1 MRGVRTSRI
10 VSAAG
15 LLAAAVALVIVLTA
29 GTKHHTL
36 HIQFTDAGQLVTG
49 DRVSVAT
56 RPIGKI
62 TKLSLTPDGLADAT
76 VEIGDGAWPLHVGT
90 TADIR
95 LASQVGLANRYIEVT
110 PGDVRAPALGDGASV
125 STNYTRDV
133 VDVDETLDDF
143 KPKVRKDL
151 QRLLRGSEEAIDGVV
166 PQAQASIEYAAPAL
180 AQSDLTLGEL
190 TANPPALRQLLRAGG
205 QVSDALARNAAAL
218 SDGIEQTSRLLQSIA
233 RERRPLAGVLT
244 RAPVVLPAATRTLQR
259 VRNSLDRSVR
269 PTLRRLIGVAQP
281 LAEVLDRLPPTAQRA
296 VPLIEQLRAL
306 LPAAT
311 RGLRLMPPLAKI
323 AVPAELQA
331 AKSIEVSQDQ
341 FAGLRQYGP
350 DTLIGTALI
359 YGAGTGY
366 YDANGHFMRAQIV
379 SADDVPGADLN
390 NMFGGP
396 IPPAGLSTGHHSR
409 CPGGATQ
416 PAADKSNPRIEDP
429 SLCNPKHD
437 VGGG

>member
-1 MRGVRTSRI
+1 MRGVRTSRL
-10 VSAAG
+10 VAAAG

-36 HIQFTDAGQLVTG
+36 HIQFRDAGQLVTG
-49 DRVSVAT
+49 DRVTVAT

-76 VEIGDGAWPLHVGT
+76 VEIDNGAWPLHLGT

-110 PGDVRAPALGDGASV
+110 PGDVRAPKLGDGAAIN
-125 STNYTRDV
+125 TNYTRDV

-143 KPKVRKDL
+143 KPKVRKNL
-151 QRLLRGSEEAIDGVV
+151 QRFLRGSEEAIDGVV

-190 TANPPALRQLLRAGG
+190 TASPPALRQLLRAGG

-218 SDGIEQTSRLLQSIA
+218 SDGIVQTSRLLQSID

-259 VRNSLDRSVR
+259 VRSSLDRSVR
-269 PTLRRLIGVAQP
+269 PTLQRLIPVAQP

-296 VPLIEQLRAL
+296 VPLIEQIRAL

-311 RGLRLMPPLAKI
+311 RGLKLMTPLAKI
-323 AVPAELQA
+323 GVPAELQA

-379 SADDVPGADLN
+379 SADDAPGADLN
-390 NMFGGP
+390 NLLGGP
-396 IPPAGLSTGHHSR
+396 IPPAGLRTGHHSR

-416 PAADKSNPRIEDP
+416 PAPDKSNPRIEDP
-429 SLCNPKHD
+429 SLCNPKDD
-437 VGGG
+437 VGAG

>member
-1 MRGVRTSRI
+1 MRPSRI
-10 VSAAG
+10 VAFTG
-15 LLAAAVALVIVLTA
+15 LVLAAAALVVLLTGSA
-29 GTKHHTL
+29 KRHVL

-49 DRVSVAT
+49 DRVTVAT

-76 VEIGDGAWPLHVGT
+76 VRIDDGAWPLHVGT

-95 LASQVGLANRYIEVT
+95 LASQVGIANRYIEVT
-110 PGDVRAPALGDGASV
+110 PGDVRAPALDDGASL
-125 STNYTRDV
+125 STNYTHDV

-151 QRLLRGSEEAIDGVV
+151 QTVLRGSEEAIDGVV
-166 PQAQASIEYAAPAL
+166 PQAQASIELAAPAL
-180 AQSDLTLGEL
+180 AQSDLTLSEL

-205 QVSDALARNAAAL
+205 QVSDALARNATAL
-218 SDGIEQTSRLLQSIA
+218 SDGIEQTSKLLQSID
-233 RERRPLAGVLT
+233 RERRPLASVLT
-244 RAPVVLPAATRTLQR
+244 EAPVVLPAATRTLRR
-259 VRNSLDRSVR
+259 VRASLDRSVR
-269 PTLRRLIGVAQP
+269 PTLRRLIPVARP
-281 LAEVLDRLPPTAQRA
+281 LAEVLDLLPPTAQRA

-306 LPAAT
+306 LPATT
-311 RGLRLMPPLAKI
+311 RGLKLMPPLAKVG
-323 AVPAELQA
+323 VPAIQQA

-350 DTLIGTALI
+350 DALTGTALI

-366 YDANGHFMRAQIV
+366 YDANGHMMRV
-379 SADDVPGADLN
+379 SLESAADSPGADLN
-390 NMFGGP
+390 SILGSP
-396 IPPAGLSTGHHSR
+396 IPPDGLGTGHYSR

-429 SLCNPKHD
+429 TLCNPKD
-437 VGGG
+437 DLK